1 MGLICFLIR
10 SQQIV
15 ENNAKTKD
23 LEGSPALNSC
33 DVTNS
38 RPFNFCVSSQ
48 TCPKKCNEEEHHR
61 EHIIYPAETA
71 VQQLLVD
78 SPI

>member
-1 MGLICFLIR
+1 MGLICFLIS

-15 ENNAKTKD
+15 ENHTKTKD

-33 DVTNS
+33 DVTSS

-48 TCPKKCNEEEHHR
+48 TCPKHVMKKNITESLSF
-61 EHIIYPAETA
+61 T
-71 VQQLLVD
+71 QQKRLFN
-78 SPI
+78 SY